1 MTMLPAAS
9 ARFRRLSLEDRHSW
23 ECIWRANL
31 LHFRA
36 GAIAI
41 SAIDEMWRRLM
52 DPHEPLNGWIVWF
65 DDQPAGLAHV
75 VLRYH
80 TFSPRPVAILE
91 DLWIEPFARRKRLA
105 EGVIEHLIREGRDLD
120 WRRIEWET
128 DDDNLPAQQ
137 LYDRIADPVAV
148 KRYQIDLA

>member
-1 MTMLPAAS
+1 M
-9 ARFRRLSLEDRHSW
+9 
-23 ECIWRANL
+23 
-31 LHFRA
+31 
-36 GAIAI
+36 
-41 SAIDEMWRRLM
+41 
-52 DPHEPLNGWIVWF
+52 
-65 DDQPAGLAHV
+65 
-75 VLRYH
+75 LRYH

-91 DLWIEPFARRKRLA
+91 DLWIEPFARRKGLA